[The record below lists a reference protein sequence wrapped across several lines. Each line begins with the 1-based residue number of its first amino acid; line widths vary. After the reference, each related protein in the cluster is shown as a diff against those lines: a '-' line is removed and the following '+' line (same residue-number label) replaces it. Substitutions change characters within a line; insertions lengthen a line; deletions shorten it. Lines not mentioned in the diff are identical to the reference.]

1 MILFIIVF
9 CKFVIFFSLF
19 KIIKLTISFLFFFY
33 RNIFPDNMI
42 TPFFISSY
50 SKTKILWPANLS
62 TLLDPNYYI
71 ETQNEKL
78 INYKANMLSLC
89 IISLCLGVIL
99 QKLGSDRTK
108 RIRAL
113 LYEADTIIHY
123 VMQFLMKFVI
133 VFMFF

>member
-1 MILFIIVF
+1 
-9 CKFVIFFSLF
+9 
-19 KIIKLTISFLFFFY
+19 
-33 RNIFPDNMI
+33 MI

-133 VFMFF
+133 VFNDHVFF

>member
-1 MILFIIVF
+1 
-9 CKFVIFFSLF
+9 
-19 KIIKLTISFLFFFY
+19 
-33 RNIFPDNMI
+33 MI
-42 TPFFISSY
+42 TPFFMSSY

-62 TLLDPNYYI
+62 ILLDPNYHI

-99 QKLGSDRTK
+99 QKLGPDRTK
-108 RIRAL
+108 RIRSL

-133 VFMFF
+133 I